1 MGKSV
6 KIKYDIVGEYD
17 IINRCHMRAIAFTY
31 FVLFRDLV
39 FEIALSVFECLRVYP
54 SNCL

>member
-1 MGKSV
+1 MTLWGSMTSLTGV
-6 KIKYDIVGEYD
+6 TCVPLP
-17 IINRCHMRAIAFTY
+17 FTY